1 MADQEE
7 PVVNNNPA
15 VAANGNAAAA
25 QAAREVKL
33 PSFWPSRPAAW
44 FRLAESRFRLRNI
57 TEELVM
63 FDHLLSAL
71 PEDVI
76 SSVLDILEEVGEEE
90 PYSILKER
98 LLETHVL
105 SDFEKMEMLFKVPAL
120 GARKPSQLLTAM
132 LEVCPTNEEKTKLFI
147 FLFMQRLPK
156 DLRLML
162 GDVEAGDPRAVAAKA
177 DRLWACHA
185 KQNTEATVAAVAEDG
200 GADDDEAVL
209 AAIKGGKPGQQSKGQ
224 WRKKKFGGG
233 NNYKKQGK
241 APQQQQD
248 KSAPMDIAIAASGLC
263 RAHWFN
269 GEKAKQCSPNSSSCS
284 WQEN

>member
-1 MADQEE
+1 
-7 PVVNNNPA
+7 
-15 VAANGNAAAA
+15 
-25 QAAREVKL
+25 
-33 PSFWPSRPAAW
+33 
-44 FRLAESRFRLRNI
+44 
-57 TEELVM
+57 M

-105 SDFEKMEMLFKVPAL
+105 SDFEKLELLFKVPSL
-120 GARKPSQLLTAM
+120 GARKPSQLLTSM
-132 LEVCPTNEEKTKLFI
+132 LEVCPANEEKSKIFI
-147 FLFMQRLPK
+147 FLFMQRLPR

-185 KQNTEATVAAVAEDG
+185 KQQPDATVAAVSEDPRE
-200 GADDDEAVL
+200 DDEGTVAAVGNQ
-209 AAIKGGKPGQQSKGQ
+209 KQKHSKFQ
-224 WRKKKFGGG
+224 WQKKKKFQKQQRQDGG
-233 NNYKKQGK
+233 KQAEK
-241 APQQQQD
+241 N
-248 KSAPMDIAIAASGLC
+248 APMDIAIAASGLC

-269 GEKAKQCSPNSSSCS
+269 GERARACSPGSQCT